1 MQQMILCLLA
11 SHALGAPTNWPE
23 FRGPHGDGRSDAAQ
37 LPLTWSEKEHVV
49 WKTPIHGRGHSTPV
63 VWENQVWVTTA
74 TEDGR
79 EMSALCVDRSNGKVL
94 HDLKLFE
101 VAAPEPLGNALNSYA
116 SPSPAIEPGRVYVH
130 FGSYGTASI
139 DTATGKTLW
148 QRRDL
153 PCQHFR
159 GPGSS
164 PILFRNFLILTMD
177 GFDFQYVCALD
188 TATGKTV
195 WKTDRSFEFGS
206 LDGDFRKAYT
216 TPLVVDAG
224 RLQLVS
230 SGAKATYSYDP
241 VTGKELWRVR
251 YPGFSNASRPVFGD
265 GLVFINTGFG
275 KADLLAVR
283 PDGNGDVT
291 DSKVVWRCTKG
302 VSLKPSPV
310 VTEGMLFMIADNG
323 ILTCLETATGNLVWM
338 KRVEGE
344 FSASPILAAGR
355 IYVFSHEGTATVVQ
369 AAKTFVQLAVNTLDE
384 GCLASPAAAG
394 KALFLRTK
402 THLYRIEE

>member
-1 MQQMILCLLA
+1 MQMILCLLA
-11 SHALGAPTNWPE
+11 SHALGDPTNWPE
-23 FRGPHGDGRSDAAQ
+23 FRGPHGDGRSDAAE

-63 VWENQVWVTTA
+63 VWENQVWLTTA

-79 EMSALCVDRSNGKVL
+79 VMSGLCVDRSSGKVL

-101 VAAPEPLGNALNSYA
+101 VAAPEPLGNTLNSYA
-116 SPSPAIEPGRVYVH
+116 SPSSAIEPGRVYVH

-177 GFDFQYVCALD
+177 GFDVQYVCALD
-188 TATGKTV
+188 KETGKTV

-206 LDGDFRKAYT
+206 MDGDLRKSYT
-216 TPLVVDAG
+216 TPLVVEAG

-230 SGAKATYSYDP
+230 CGAKAAYSYDP
-241 VTGKELWRVR
+241 LTGKELWRVR
-251 YPGFSNASRPVFGD
+251 YPGFSNASSPVFGD

-283 PDGNGDVT
+283 PDGSGDVT
-291 DSKVVWRCTKG
+291 ESHVVWRCTKG

-310 VTEGMLFMIADNG
+310 ITQGLVFMIADNG
-323 ILTCLETATGNLVWM
+323 ILTCLEAATGNLVWM

-355 IYVFSHEGTATVVQ
+355 IYVFSHEGKTTVVE
-369 AAKTFVQLAVNTLDE
+369 AAKTFVQLAVSTLDE
-384 GCLASPAAAG
+384 GFMASPAVAG
-394 KALFLRTK
+394 KALLLRSK